1 MHHNRAAERPQPER
15 QVLRT
20 CLYLAD
26 VGMPVPPLQ
35 CYDGGAMSKKQKN
48 SAPEVGFEIMCPCCE
63 ATLRVDPVTRAV
75 IAHTPKPT
83 PKTFADM
90 EAAAR
95 AMREQDVRKE
105 SIFRQSVEAERNK
118 ADLME
123 KKFAEA
129 VKKAKEA
136 PDLSKPFLRDFDL
149 E

>member
-1 MHHNRAAERPQPER
+1 
-15 QVLRT
+15 
-20 CLYLAD
+20 
-26 VGMPVPPLQ
+26 
-35 CYDGGAMSKKQKN
+35 MSKNQKK
-48 SAPEVGFEIMCPCCE
+48 STPEDGFEVMCPCCE
-63 ATLRVDPVTRAV
+63 ATLRIDPVTRAV
-75 IAHTPKPT
+75 ITHTAKPI

-118 ADLME
+118 ADLLE

-136 PDLSKPFLRDFDL
+136 PDPSKPFVRDFDL
-149 E
+149 D

>member
-1 MHHNRAAERPQPER
+1 
-15 QVLRT
+15 
-20 CLYLAD
+20 
-26 VGMPVPPLQ
+26 
-35 CYDGGAMSKKQKN
+35 MSKKQKN
-48 SAPEVGFEIMCPCCE
+48 SAPEIGFELMCPCCE

-75 IAHTPKPT
+75 IAHKAKPV

-90 EAAAR
+90 EEAAR

-105 SIFRQSVEAERNK
+105 SIFRQSVEAEKNK

-129 VKKAKEA
+129 VKRAKEA

-149 E
+149 D